1 MARPPRDQAP
11 PNATDKVA
19 RPHLRVLTEPGDQGG
34 LSLADLSEAYA
45 AMLNKGADPYPELDD
60 RSPAPAAPTPE
71 ADEPPAIIRG
81 EDEDACEI
89 SPRSILEAILF
100 VGHPSNEPLSS
111 ERIAGLMRG
120 VRPGEIDEL
129 VQELNAGYD
138 RDGCPY
144 RIELTGAGYQMVL
157 RPEFASLRDAFYGRI
172 REARLSQAAVD
183 VLAIIA
189 YRQPIG
195 QAEIDQLRGKPSGG
209 VLSQLV
215 RRDLIRLERSP
226 EKRGRATYSTTDRF
240 LDLFDLDELSD
251 LPRSQELDRS

>member
-1 MARPPRDQAP
+1 MARPPRDPRA
-11 PNATDKVA
+11 ATEVA
-19 RPHLRVLTEPGDQGG
+19 RPQLRVLSDADDQDG

-45 AMLNKGADPYPELDD
+45 AMLNQGADPYPEMDD
-60 RSPAPAAPTPE
+60 RSTAPAAPLPE
-71 ADEPPAIIRG
+71 ADEPPTIIRG
-81 EDEDACEI
+81 EDEDACEVT
-89 SPRSILEAILF
+89 PRSILESILF
-100 VGHPSNEPLSS
+100 VGHPSNEPLPA
-111 ERIAGLMRG
+111 ERIASLMRG
-120 VRPGEIDEL
+120 VRPDEIDEL
-129 VQELNAGYD
+129 VGELNAGYD

-144 RIELTGAGYQMVL
+144 RIELSGAGYQMVL

-195 QAEIDQLRGKPSGG
+195 QADIDQLRGKPSGG

-215 RRDLIRLERSP
+215 RRDLIRLEQSA
-226 EKRGRATYSTTDRF
+226 EKRGRGTYSTTDRF